1 MRLTTLKIII
11 NKNNKN
17 IINNANKELAN
28 LYLTL
33 KLGKRKEVIHIYIIS
48 LFNWNRKWI
57 MNKKKK
63 K

>member
-1 MRLTTLKIII
+1 MQE
-11 NKNNKN
+11 NE
-17 IINNANKELAN
+17 INNAKKELAN